1 MTRIA
6 VSDANS
12 FAIDDALPV
21 PGRPASSSEHARY
34 TSSARGVDL
43 RRHVGEHELEALEV
57 GEPRAELPALLHVA
71 GRELERAAGDAERL
85 RAHERPR
92 AVERAHRVVEAAAL
106 VADEVLG
113 RHRAL
118 VEHDLARG

>member
-21 PGRPASSSEHARY
+21 PGGPASSSEHARY
-34 TSSARGVDL
+34 TSSAAASTWVAMSASMNWRPWKSASREPNCL
-43 RRHVGEHELEALEV
+43 RS
-57 GEPRAELPALLHVA
+57 LHVA
-71 GRELERAAGDAERL
+71 RRELERAAGDAERL

-113 RHRAL
+113 GHRAL
-118 VEHDLARG
+118 VERDLAGR